1 MLKKVLI
8 TGANSGL
15 GKESARQLA
24 ENPSIKKIYLGCRNK
39 NKAMAAKRELES
51 VTGRRIFEI
60 IIIDVSSLDSVR
72 HVVDN
77 IKEPLDGIVM
87 NAGGF
92 GGTDFMGVT
101 PEGTT
106 RIFAVNVLGHAMLI
120 ERLLEQGKLTSV
132 GIFVGT
138 EVSRGV
144 KGMAKRPQLK
154 TGSVKEFTSIANGTF
169 WNRNITDV
177 IVPYSYVK
185 LMGALW
191 MSSLARKYPKVR
203 LLSMSPGGTAGTEG
217 ASSMPTFKRM
227 FLKSLLE
234 VSVLLGKMHRVD
246 VGAKRYIDVLT
257 DSHYKSGVFYASQK
271 GVTGDMGDQ
280 GMIFDVF
287 NNKAYQDNARKAVLS
302 YIRH

>member
-24 ENPSIKKIYLGCRNK
+24 EDPTIEKIYLGCRNK
-39 NKAMAAKRELES
+39 KKAMEAKKELES
-51 VTGRRIFEI
+51 VTGRKIFEI
-60 IIIDVSSLDSVR
+60 IMIDVSNLDSVR
-72 HVVDN
+72 HVVDHM
-77 IKEPLDGIVM
+77 KEPIDGIVM

-92 GGTDFMGVT
+92 GGSDFMSLT

-106 RIFAVNVLGHAMLI
+106 RIYAVNVLGHAMLL
-120 ERLLEQGKLTSV
+120 ERLLEQSKLTSV

-144 KGMAKRPQLK
+144 KGMAKRPELK
-154 TGSVKEFTSIANGTF
+154 QGSVGEFTSIANGTF
-169 WNRNITDV
+169 WEKDITDAM
-177 IVPYSYVK
+177 IPYGYVK
-185 LMGALW
+185 LMGVMW

-217 ASSMPTFKRM
+217 TSSMPTFKRM
-227 FLKSLLE
+227 FTKSLFE

-246 VGAKRYIDVLT
+246 VGARRYIDGLT
-257 DSHYKSGVFYASQK
+257 DLRYKSAVFYASKK
-271 GVTGDMGDQ
+271 GVTGDVGDQ

-287 NNKAYQDNARKAVLS
+287 NNKTFQDNARKAVLS